1 MKLKLKK
8 GKKLFIPP
16 IGIPFSDYPYD
27 LGQRVASNISG
38 SCPVNPN
45 DFPRV
50 FSGDVPTPPLRL
62 YYIATIPELVPLPRY
77 LLPVQEVRDIGAN
90 PRWDK
95 GGKNI
100 NHSAIELSPPEI
112 KHPTKWALS
121 GPIP

>member
-1 MKLKLKK
+1 MKR
-8 GKKLFIPP
+8 GGIFIFISPF
-16 IGIPFSDYPYD
+16 GIPFSDYPYD

-62 YYIATIPELVPLPRY
+62 YYMATYPELVPLPRY

-95 GGKNI
+95 GGKNN